1 MCIRLEGHDSSAV
14 GQCEDRGGAVRWPGS
29 PSCTALMCTGCCY
42 VRMQVQRW
50 FAALLVELGQMQ
62 NSAVDPLAPFQPTAI
77 GGADTDPHAPRSPSG
92 AAVGSGAVVRLG
104 DCTSRMLHVRYNGQR
119 LDTLVIF
126 LLSSMLP
133 TSGTLDMHFFN
144 VPLNRHRMVKVGPSR
159 LAMVSPLL
167 VAQVAAGQQRTA
179 AEHMAICLSN
189 WESLFLDLLKQ
200 MRLMPVDAK
209 LGPWQQGSRV
219 WRPSE
224 EAARLEQLRE
234 EARARHVAFA
244 REAEAA
250 AAAANAEAAE
260 GEAEGE
266 AGGKKGK
273 KGTKKGSKKGGKKQG
288 GKAAAKAA
296 KEAAKA
302 AAAAAEALELRVQ
315 AAAAAARGLLPQV
328 LKHSIAHSVTC
339 RQLLYL
345 VRLFPDL
352 ASRLLLVEA
361 LQPALWD
368 PAYITD
374 VVLDLDHPVLV
385 PLAAEEYK
393 KQQQEAQLRH
403 APHKAGP
410 HEHGD
415 AAKSR
420 ALPTG
425 GAADRGIS
433 FQFRVPENK
442 AGPEAPKQTQATW
455 PTPAEADETLPPGAT
470 AKEGVAV
477 QGESVPTAAAGSAA
491 AVPPPEPESLPQG
504 FTKSE

>member
-1 MCIRLEGHDSSAV
+1 MR
-14 GQCEDRGGAVRWPGS
+14 
-29 PSCTALMCTGCCY
+29 TGCCV
-42 VRMQVQRW
+42 VRVQVQRW

-62 NSAVDPLAPFQPTAI
+62 NSAVDPLAPFQPTAN
-77 GGADTDPHAPRSPSG
+77 GGADNDPHSS
-92 AAVGSGAVVRLG
+92 VGSGAVVRLG

-126 LLSSMLP
+126 LLTSMLP
-133 TSGTLDMHFFN
+133 TSGTLDMHLFN

-167 VAQVAAGQQRTA
+167 VAQVTAGQQRTA

-200 MRLMPVDAK
+200 MRLMPVNAK

-244 REAEAA
+244 CEAEAA

-260 GEAEGE
+260 GEVEGE
-266 AGGKKGK
+266 AGGMKGKKGK
-273 KGTKKGSKKGGKKQG
+273 KGAKKGGKKQG

-315 AAAAAARGLLPQV
+315 VAAAAARGLLPQV

-393 KQQQEAQLRH
+393 RQQQEAQLRH

-442 AGPEAPKQTQATW
+442 AGLEAPKQTQATW
-455 PTPAEADETLPPGAT
+455 PTPAEADETLPPGET

-477 QGESVPTAAAGSAA
+477 QGVSVQTAAPGSAA
-491 AVPPPEPESLPQG
+491 AVPPPEPESLPLG